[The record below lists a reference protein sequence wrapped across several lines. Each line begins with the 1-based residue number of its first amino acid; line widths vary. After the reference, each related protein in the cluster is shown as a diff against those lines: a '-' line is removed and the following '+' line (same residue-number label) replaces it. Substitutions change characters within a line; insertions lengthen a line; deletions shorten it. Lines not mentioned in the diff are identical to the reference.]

1 MLNNYFI
8 EKILGLQDAEVKN
21 VENNDNITVITFRL
35 KRKAHK
41 CPCCGQMTD
50 KIHDYR
56 EQVVKD
62 APVFGS
68 DCQLIYE
75 KRRYVCKCGKR
86 FAEQNSFLPRY
97 HRMSLRLILLV
108 LEMLK
113 STVSFTYVAKEVG
126 LSTSTVIRIFDTVG
140 VQAPKLTEVVS
151 IDEFKGNTG
160 GEKYNCIITDPVNH
174 KVLDI
179 LPSRHKSDL
188 SSYFKRF
195 PNRSDTAVFISDMWK
210 PYYETASIYFKKAKF
225 VVDKY
230 HWIRQVLWAFDR
242 VRKDIQ
248 KQFQKDYRTYF
259 KHSRK
264 LLFKRYDKLEE
275 TEKQQVSVMLSV
287 SPTLYSAHFLKE
299 QFLKILDCENRDSA
313 KKLLTNW
320 IDDANDSG
328 IISFVKCAKTM
339 YSWFTGILN
348 SFDTPFTNGFTE
360 GCNNKIKVLKR
371 NAYGYHNFKR
381 FRKRILYIFS

>member
-21 VENNDNITVITFRL
+21 VENNDNKTVITFRL

-50 KIHDYR
+50 RIHDYR

-68 DCQLIYE
+68 DCHLIYE

-97 HRMSLRLILLV
+97 HRMSLRLIMLV

-179 LPSRHKSDL
+179 LPSRNKSDL

-248 KQFQKDYRTYF
+248 KQFQKDYRIYF